1 MKRSTATHTVGRRK
15 TAIARA
21 FLSPGTGNILV
32 NDKPYEQYFGRQTSR
47 MIVMQPVVVT
57 STQEKFDIKV
67 NVKGGGPSGQ
77 AGAVRH
83 AIARAL
89 VKLDEAHKKSL
100 RAAGL
105 LTRDSRAVERKK
117 YGLHKARRR
126 PQFSKR

>member
-15 TAIARA
+15 TAVARA
-21 FLSPGTGNILV
+21 YLNPGNGNIIV
-32 NDKPYEQYFGRQTSR
+32 NDKPYQEYFGRQTSR
-47 MIVMQPVVVT
+47 MILMQPLVVT
-57 STQEKFDIKV
+57 STADKYDVKV
-67 NVKGGGPSGQ
+67 NVCGGGPSGQ

-89 VKLDEAHKKSL
+89 VRIDESYRKAL
-100 RAAGL
+100 RGAGL

>member
-21 FLSPGTGNILV
+21 YVTPGEGKLV
-32 NDKPYEQYFGRQTSR
+32 VNGKAYEAYFGRQTSQ
-47 MIVMQPVVVT
+47 MVVMQPLSVT
-57 STQEKFDIKV
+57 STVGKFDV
-67 NVKGGGPSGQ
+67 NINVSGGGPAAQ
-77 AGAVRH
+77 AGATRH

-89 VKLDEAHKKSL
+89 VKIDETHRKAL
-100 RAAGL
+100 RGAGL